1 LFEGI
6 RTALVESEDHECPS
20 CHRQH
25 VVIDQIN
32 PNLFLRKHVKRWR
45 EERQQKS
52 SYSYMSI
59 IQPTS
64 TVNYLSSQILEQ
76 DFDSSST
83 RTSELINAQN
93 LNEVDEY
100 DAAILAAIPQQSV
113 ALVKTAPIIIK
124 MQPSERNQSP
134 QPIVLTRPA
143 DMTFEDGKAP
153 DTDQMTSRFKFFL
166 LRNISNLYILVKR
179 MLILNYQ

>member
-1 LFEGI
+1 
-6 RTALVESEDHECPS
+6 
-20 CHRQH
+20 
-25 VVIDQIN
+25 
-32 PNLFLRKHVKRWR
+32 
-45 EERQQKS
+45 
-52 SYSYMSI
+52 MSN

-76 DFDSSST
+76 DFDSSSI

-93 LNEVDEY
+93 LNDVDEY

-113 ALVKTAPIIIK
+113 PLVKTAPIIIK

-153 DTDQMTSRFKFFL
+153 DTDQITSRFNFCFP
-166 LRNISNLYILVKR
+166 
-179 MLILNYQ
+179 